1 MSCAQHLFYIML
13 SSLHLVLLDDKV
25 EPQEVF
31 LYSYLFINNHLETK
45 EKDEVSRKH
54 ALEPGTGC
62 TYVNYQL
69 GKKNWWITDALG
81 SLPYDCTDVLI
92 WQKELLKRWCSLLN
106 LHLKIPHFVIS
117 KGWKVR
123 KVMRNYTVFEIHL
136 AHSRV
141 SKIKNAL
148 LPLIIER

>member
-1 MSCAQHLFYIML
+1 ML

-54 ALEPGTGC
+54 ALGPGTGC

-92 WQKELLKRWCSLLN
+92 
-106 LHLKIPHFVIS
+106 
-117 KGWKVR
+117 
-123 KVMRNYTVFEIHL
+123 
-136 AHSRV
+136 
-141 SKIKNAL
+141 
-148 LPLIIER
+148 